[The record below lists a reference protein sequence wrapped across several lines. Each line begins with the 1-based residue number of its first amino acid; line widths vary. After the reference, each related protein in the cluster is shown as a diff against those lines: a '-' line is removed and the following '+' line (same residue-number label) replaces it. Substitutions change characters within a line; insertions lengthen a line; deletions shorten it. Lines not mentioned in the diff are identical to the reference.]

1 MNLRFLVFSILSLC
15 LLGCET
21 VSDISESVSEYA
33 SRYDNQPKFGVD
45 FVPFG
50 KLVESHRQKSI
61 YKCNLQSDFA
71 YQKKYEEAGV
81 RQAGNSIS
89 CSSSIYGNNIDT
101 KCNDYDL
108 TASFDIR
115 RKREDLKKN
124 KGKII
129 RKFLKICM
137 ANEGYKMNIVCKEN
151 CNQKDMNCYSLAGL
165 KTKCPK
171 VFVDYP

>member
-21 VSDISESVSEYA
+21 VSDISESVSEYN
-33 SRYDNQPKFGVD
+33 SRYDNQPKFGFE

-50 KLVESHRQKSI
+50 ELVESHKQKSI
-61 YKCNLQSDFA
+61 YKCRLQSDFA
-71 YQKKYEEAGV
+71 YQKKYE
-81 RQAGNSIS
+81 QAGEKEVGNSMT

-101 KCNDYDL
+101 KCRDYDYGAHYD
-108 TASFDIR
+108 TS
-115 RKREDLKKN
+115 RKRNELERN

-129 RKFLKICM
+129 QQFLKICM

-151 CNQKDMNCYSLAGL
+151 CKQKDMNCYSMIGL
-165 KTKCPK
+165 KTECPK
-171 VFVDYP
+171 VFVDQP